1 MSGRTAVLA
10 AWAVAS
16 TIGIGTWLLC
26 RRSASKKPN
35 LVFGPGMGKTT
46 SPVIPAIA
54 HAPGAVITVSNGR
67 AIVDQTVL
75 AAADR
80 GEVWV
85 FDPQNIASG
94 LDEQY
99 GLTSAVHKEPSLYFD
114 PLDMVHYVP
123 EQMDSASS
131 ASLPKFDAADFVR
144 STDTLYLLTKDDR
157 DSSAA
162 MALVAMV
169 LEEAERYREECG
181 GPSHERLNMFF
192 DWRPGEDVPLWA
204 SIWADDHLASH
215 PEARVSMSGASE
227 YKEDE

>member
-1 MSGRTAVLA
+1 MSVRTAA
-10 AWAVAS
+10 MATWAVAS
-16 TIGIGTWLLC
+16 TIGIGIGIQRFR

-35 LVFGPGMGKTT
+35 IIFGPGMGKTT
-46 SPVIPAIA
+46 SPVVSTIVD
-54 HAPGAVITVSNGR
+54 APGAVITVSNGR

-75 AAADR
+75 AATAR
-80 GEVWV
+80 GEVWM
-85 FDPQNIASG
+85 FDPQNIAPG

-99 GLTSAVHKEPSLYFD
+99 GLTCAAHKEPSLYFD

-123 EQMDSASS
+123 EQTDSASR
-131 ASLPKFDAADFVR
+131 PKFDAATFVR

-192 DWRPGEDVPLWA
+192 DWRPGEDAPLWA

>member
-1 MSGRTAVLA
+1 MSVRTATMA

-16 TIGIGTWLLC
+16 TIGIGTWLLT
-26 RRSASKKPN
+26 RRRASKKPN
-35 LVFGPGMGKTT
+35 ILFGPGIGKTT
-46 SPVIPAIA
+46 SPVVSTIVD
-54 HAPGAVITVSNGR
+54 APGAVITVSNER
-67 AIVDQTVL
+67 DIVDQTVL
-75 AAADR
+75 AATAR

-99 GLTSAVHKEPSLYFD
+99 GLTSAVHKEPSLHFD

-123 EQMDSASS
+123 EQTDSASR
-131 ASLPKFDAADFVR
+131 PKFDAAAFVR

-181 GPSHERLNMFF
+181 GPSHECLSMFF
-192 DWRPGEDVPLWA
+192 DWRPGPGEDAPLWA

-215 PEARVSMSGASE
+215 PAARVSMSGASE

>member
-1 MSGRTAVLA
+1 MSGRTAA
-10 AWAVAS
+10 MATWAVAS

-35 LVFGPGMGKTT
+35 IIFGPGMGKTT
-46 SPVIPAIA
+46 SPVVSTIVD
-54 HAPGAVITVSNGR
+54 APGAVITTSNKR
-67 AIVDQTVL
+67 DIVDGTIL
-75 AAADR
+75 AATAR

-99 GLTSAVHKEPSLYFD
+99 GLTCAVHKEPSLYFD

-131 ASLPKFDAADFVR
+131 ASRPRFDAADFVR

-157 DSSAA
+157 DSLAA
-162 MALVAMV
+162 MALVALV

-181 GPSHERLNMFF
+181 GQSHECLSMFF
-192 DWRPGEDVPLWA
+192 DWRSGEDAPLWA
-204 SIWADDHLASH
+204 SMWADDHLASH
-215 PEARVSMSGASE
+215 PAARVSMSGASV

>member
-94 LDEQY
+94 LDEQ
-99 GLTSAVHKEPSLYFD
+99 
-114 PLDMVHYVP
+114 
-123 EQMDSASS
+123 MDSASS

-192 DWRPGEDVPLWA
+192 DWRPGEDAPLWA

>member
-16 TIGIGTWLLC
+16 TIGIGIGIRRFR

-46 SPVIPAIA
+46 SPVVSTIVD
-54 HAPGAVITVSNGR
+54 APGAVIAVSNGR
-67 AIVDQTVL
+67 DIVDQTVL

-99 GLTSAVHKEPSLYFD
+99 GLTCAVHKEPSLYFD

-123 EQMDSASS
+123 EQTDSASR
-131 ASLPKFDAADFVR
+131 PRFDAADFVR

-157 DSSAA
+157 DSLAA
-162 MALVAMV
+162 MARAALV

-181 GPSHERLNMFF
+181 GQSHECLSMFF
-192 DWRPGEDVPLWA
+192 DWRSGEDAPLWA